1 MNILIIN
8 GPNLNLLGKREPEIY
23 GNRSFEDYLR
33 DLQALFPNDQI
44 DYFQSN
50 HEGALIDRIQQ
61 AGFEVDGIVLN
72 AGAYTHTSIAI
83 ADAIGA
89 IPAPVVE
96 VHISNIHQRESFR
109 QHSFL
114 AAKCVG
120 SIVGLGLDG
129 YRLAL
134 LHFQQILDRP

>member
-1 MNILIIN
+1 
-8 GPNLNLLGKREPEIY
+8 LGKREPEIY
-23 GNRSFEDYLR
+23 GNRSFEDYLH
-33 DLQALFPNDQI
+33 DLQALFPKDQI

-50 HEGALIDRIQQ
+50 HEGALIDRIQK
-61 AGFEVDGIVLN
+61 AGFEVDAIVLN

-89 IPAPVVE
+89 IPAPVIE

-134 LHFQQILDRP
+134 LYFQQILARP

>member
-1 MNILIIN
+1 MKILIIN

-23 GNRSFEDYLR
+23 GNRSFEDYLH
-33 DLQALFPNDQI
+33 DLQLAFPNDQI
-44 DYFQSN
+44 TYFQSN
-50 HEGALIDRIQQ
+50 HEGDLIDRIQE
-61 AGFEVDGIVLN
+61 AGFEADGIVLN
-72 AGAYTHTSIAI
+72 AGAYTHTSIAL

-89 IPAPVVE
+89 IPAPVLE

-120 SIVGLGLDG
+120 SIVGLGLEG

-134 LHFQQILDRP
+134 LYFQEILDRR

>member
-1 MNILIIN
+1 MKILIIN

-23 GNRSFEDYLR
+23 GNRSFEDYLH
-33 DLQALFPNDQI
+33 DLQLAFPNDQI
-44 DYFQSN
+44 TYFQST
-50 HEGALIDRIQQ
+50 HEGALIDRIQE
-61 AGFEVDGIVLN
+61 AGYEADGIVLN
-72 AGAYTHTSIAI
+72 AGAYTHTSIAL

-89 IPAPVVE
+89 IPAPVLE

-134 LHFQQILDRP
+134 LYFQEILDRR